1 MNQQNFDPAE
11 GALRNGVVPG
21 GEQRVAPR
29 PLERP
34 AVDPSAAAAF
44 GRPAG
49 VDGAFSPSAAAR
61 PVIGELRS
69 APPPPEALSSAFGR
83 APGDRTVL
91 QRPPGS
97 SPGGADGEDALW
109 TEESDPWRD
118 PSAGAVIGPPAVER
132 SEDKVERAGA
142 VQSGKLLSLPEVL
155 FGRRVKPVALVVL
168 GLVALLVGAAGG
180 VLGWFLARGGDSL
193 NSEVTL
199 AQAEPGKERPA
210 GSVSD
215 IAKRVRPAVVSI
227 EVKLEQGGGTGSG
240 VVIDGSGYI
249 VTNWHVVTLE
259 GRADQSAKITTVFTD
274 GTRAEAQLVGTDP
287 KTDLAVIKVKVT
299 NPTVLQFG
307 NSDELQVGDAVL
319 AIGSPLGLADTVTQG
334 IVSALH
340 RPVVAGGDNG
350 EAPITYDAIQTD
362 AAVNQG
368 NSGGPLVD
376 STGALVG
383 INSAIRSSA
392 GNTGSV
398 GLGFAIPSNDAK
410 RITEAIIR
418 DGKVKHADL
427 GANVKSVS
435 AETAEGAQVVNVTDG
450 GAAAKAGIAEGDV
463 IRKLGDRQVRNAAE
477 LTVAVRQH
485 QPGQAVPVVLARQ
498 GRELTIQ
505 VTLQS
510 D

>member
-1 MNQQNFDPAE
+1 MNQNPE
-11 GALRNGVVPG
+11 PG
-21 GEQRVAPR
+21 GEQRLAPR

-34 AVDPSAAAAF
+34 AVDPAAAVVF
-44 GRPAG
+44 GRPSG
-49 VDGAFSPSAAAR
+49 VDGAFSPIGAAR
-61 PVIGELRS
+61 VAVGEVRS
-69 APPPPEALSSAFGR
+69 APPTPEALVSAFGR
-83 APGDRTVL
+83 PAGDTSLL

-97 SPGGADGEDALW
+97 REPLDGADAALW
-109 TEESDPWRD
+109 AGESDPWRD
-118 PSAGAVIGPPAVER
+118 PAAGAVIGPPALAKDDDADAD
-132 SEDKVERAGA
+132 EDTKAGP
-142 VQSGKLLSLPEVL
+142 LLSLSDVL
-155 FGRRVKPVALVVL
+155 FGRRVKPLALGVL
-168 GLVALLVGAAGG
+168 GLVALLIGAAGG
-180 VLGWFLARGGDSL
+180 FVGWLVARGGDALTSD
-193 NSEVTL
+193 VTL
-199 AQAEPGKERPA
+199 ARTEVGKERPA

-227 EVKLEQGGGTGSG
+227 EVKIAQGGGTGSG

-259 GRADQSAKITTVFTD
+259 GRADASAKITTVFTD

-299 NPTVLQFG
+299 NPTVLRFG
-307 NSDELQVGDAVL
+307 DSNELQVGDSVL
-319 AIGSPLGLADTVTQG
+319 AIGSPLGLTDTVTEG

-410 RITEAIIR
+410 RIAEAIIR
-418 DGKVKHADL
+418 DGSVKHADM

-450 GAAAKAGIAEGDV
+450 GAAAKAGLAEGDV
-463 IRKLGDRQVRNAAE
+463 IRKVGDRQVRNAAE
-477 LTVAVRQH
+477 LTVAVRQY
-485 QPGQAVPVVLARQ
+485 QPGQTVPVVLARQ